1 MNTGGFYYGNF
12 IIYLFYHLFIIAKK
26 MFNQRFIK
34 LKQGKD
40 KVYKISLALIY
51 LQSQITYIVY
61 DINSKFINQS
71 STPCQILI
79 KEGHLNLSTKLNLKW
94 PMAAPYECTQT
105 RKYGINIEKHDF
117 VWSYGDKNE

>member
-1 MNTGGFYYGNF
+1 
-12 IIYLFYHLFIIAKK
+12 

-79 KEGHLNLSTKLNLKW
+79 KEGHLNLSTKLNLK
-94 PMAAPYECTQT
+94 
-105 RKYGINIEKHDF
+105 
-117 VWSYGDKNE
+117 